1 MYNIVYKDITIER
14 LQEIEQ
20 ERSNTI
26 ADNRFQQWMKDLN
39 VGRMYIDRTLMHNA
53 RVAMQEWDS
62 SRLNI
67 DKIR

>member
-53 RVAMQEWDS
+53 RQAMQEWDS